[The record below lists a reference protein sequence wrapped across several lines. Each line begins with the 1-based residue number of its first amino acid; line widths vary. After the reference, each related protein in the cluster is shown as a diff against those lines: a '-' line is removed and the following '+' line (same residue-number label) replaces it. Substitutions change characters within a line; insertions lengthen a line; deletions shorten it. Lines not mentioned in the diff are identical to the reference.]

1 MWRANCAGRAR
12 RHLSMLPNKPTVFS
26 PFRWLAP
33 SGARARLSTFI
44 FHRVLPQPDD
54 LLPGV
59 PDAARFDRILSF
71 IASNFHV
78 LPLADAAAQL
88 KAGRL
93 PAAAACITFDD
104 GYQDNYTIAAPI
116 LRRHGLTAT
125 FFIATG
131 FIGGG
136 RMWNDTVIEAVRG
149 AAPGELDW
157 RDLGL
162 GLYRL
167 GDAASRV
174 SAYGDALTRLKH
186 LEPAVRAERT
196 AEIAHRGGLS
206 SRSDLMMT
214 REQVVSLRE
223 QGMTIGGHTR
233 SHPILRC
240 LPAEQARAEIEGGRD
255 ELAAWLGEAPA
266 VFAYPNGRPGRD
278 YDDRDV
284 DLVRRAGFRAA
295 VSTAP
300 AAAGARSDLLQ
311 LPRFTPWDR
320 SMPRFA
326 ARCATTLLRRA
337 SA

>member
-1 MWRANCAGRAR
+1 
-12 RHLSMLPNKPTVFS
+12 MLPNKPTIFS

-33 SGARARLSTFI
+33 GGARARLSTFI

-54 LLPGV
+54 LLPGE
-59 PDAARFDRILSF
+59 PDAARFDRILAF

-78 LPLADAAAQL
+78 LSLADAAPQL
-88 KAGRL
+88 AAGQL

-136 RMWNDTVIEAVRG
+136 RMWNDTVIEAARG

-162 GLYRL
+162 GLYRM

-186 LEPAVRAERT
+186 LEQADRTERT
-196 AEIAHRGGLS
+196 TEIARRAGLA
-206 SRSDLMMT
+206 SRSDLMMS
-214 REQVVSLRE
+214 REQVIGLRN
-223 QGMTIGGHTR
+223 QGMTIGGHTQ
-233 SHPILRC
+233 SHPILRR
-240 LPAEQARAEIEGGRD
+240 LPPQQARAEIEGGRD
-255 ELAAWLGEAPA
+255 ELADWLGEAPSL
-266 VFAYPNGRPGRD
+266 FAYPNGQPGQD

-284 DLVRRAGFRAA
+284 AMVRRAGFHAA

-326 ARCATTLLRRA
+326 ARCATTLLRPVPV
-337 SA
+337 